1 MKQRFGYPTTW
12 LWCFLGL
19 TGMALVAT
27 ILLEDGYAR
36 TLTTPPLIQSV
47 KIQDA
52 HSTEMGSQACPL
64 PQNGRHRSTLLN
76 PHPERIGQE
85 MANEEKPSKKK
96 LGLAII
102 FLGVLAEKS

>member
-52 HSTEMGSQACPL
+52 HSTEIGSKACPL
-64 PQNGRHRSTLLN
+64 PQNGRLRSMLLN

-85 MANEEKPSKKK
+85 LDNEERPNKKK

>member
-1 MKQRFGYPTTW
+1 MKQRFGHPTTW
-12 LWCFLGL
+12 LWYFLGL

-27 ILLEDGYAR
+27 IFLEDGYAR

-47 KIQDA
+47 KVQDT
-52 HSTEMGSQACPL
+52 HSMEMASKACPL
-64 PQNGRHRSTLLN
+64 PKNGRLRSMLLN
-76 PHPERIGQE
+76 SHPEKVGQE
-85 MANEEKPSKKK
+85 MDHEEKPNKKK